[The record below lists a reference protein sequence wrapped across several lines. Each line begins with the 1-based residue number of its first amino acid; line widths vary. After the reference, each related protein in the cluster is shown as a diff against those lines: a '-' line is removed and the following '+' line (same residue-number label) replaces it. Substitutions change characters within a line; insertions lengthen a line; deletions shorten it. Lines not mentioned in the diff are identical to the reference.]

1 MIEETIELVTI
12 HDIVRPF
19 VTTNLIISTIL
30 GCNDN
35 DGCIAALLSHDTVKK
50 VKNFKIVRTLDR
62 NNIWLAQTPQTFKKK
77 ILLEAM
83 SNNNATDEASMVEA
97 AGGVVSVIEGSIMNF
112 KITTIDDWK
121 LAEKIVYG

>member
-1 MIEETIELVTI
+1 
-12 HDIVRPF
+12 
-19 VTTNLIISTIL
+19 
-30 GCNDN
+30 
-35 DGCIAALLSHDTVKK
+35 
-50 VKNFKIVRTLDR
+50 
-62 NNIWLAQTPQTFKKK
+62 
-77 ILLEAM
+77 M

>member
-1 MIEETIELVTI
+1 M
-12 HDIVRPF
+12 
-19 VTTNLIISTIL
+19 
-30 GCNDN
+30 GCKDN

-97 AGGVVSVIEGSIMNF
+97 AGGVVSVTEGSIMNF
-112 KITTIDDWK
+112 KITTIDDWE